1 MSGTIYCVIP
11 NWNGKDYITNCLRS
25 IVSQSIKA
33 NIIVVD
39 NGSVDGSVD
48 LIEKEFPEVFL
59 IKNDKNYG
67 FAGGVN
73 RGIQKAIDMGAEYVA
88 LFNNDAI
95 ADKRWLEELVSCLQ
109 KNPKTAIAT
118 CKFLDSK
125 GNKFDSTGDIYT
137 TWGLSYPRGRGEPV
151 SDVYDNRNLVF
162 GASGGAS
169 LYRTSLFKEIGLFDQ
184 EFFAYFEDVDISFRA
199 QLAGWKVR
207 YVPTAIAYH
216 QISATTGKIKG
227 FGTYHT
233 LKNLPLLLWKN
244 VPARLLP
251 VILPRFLVA
260 YTMFLFSAL
269 IKGQG
274 WFAFKGMLMSFWWL
288 PKKLIQRRKIQSAR
302 KVDAQYVASVITWDL
317 PPNAHKLDALRSGW
331 RKVTG
336 KKSSKA

>member
-1 MSGTIYCVIP
+1 MKTKVAIVVP
-11 NWNGKDYITNCLRS
+11 NWNGKEYISTCLHS
-25 IVSQSIKA
+25 LESQSIRA
-33 NIIVVD
+33 DIIIVD

-48 LIEKEFPEVFL
+48 LIAKDFPEVFL

-67 FAGGVN
+67 FSGGVN
-73 RGIQKAIDMGAEYVA
+73 RGIQKATDMGAEYVA

-109 KNPKTAIAT
+109 KNPKTAIVT
-118 CKFLDSK
+118 CKFLDNE
-125 GNKFDSTGDIYT
+125 GDKFDSTGDIYT

-151 SDVYDNRNLVF
+151 SNVYDKHNLVF

-207 YVPTAIAYH
+207 YVPTAVAYH
-216 QISATTGKIKG
+216 QISATTGKIRG

-251 VILPRFLVA
+251 TIMPRFLLA

-269 IKGQG
+269 IKGRG
-274 WFAFKGMLMSFWWL
+274 WFAFKGLVMSLWWL
-288 PKKLIQRRKIQSAR
+288 PKKLVQRHKIQSSR
-302 KVDAQYVASVITWDL
+302 KVDAKYIASVITWDL
-317 PPNAHKLDALRSGW
+317 PPNAYKLRSLRAKW
-331 RKVTG
+331 RKLIG
-336 KKSSKA
+336 KNN